1 MFRSL
6 LRFWRIVVPVVV
18 ILVGGLVLLASWYD
32 PGSIIR
38 GKTATSAPPPPWSE
52 GGVLRVGSPEPVRQ
66 ASVLSPYGPGF
77 EFELVSRFCLEAAA
91 TPEWVV
97 VADKTSGIAMLQR
110 NEIDLLVG
118 FWGNDTH
125 PPGEQDA
132 PDTAIPIAK
141 GKAYAHFNPVRISGA
156 TAPSP
161 DTAEENAQVPPPPPP
176 SLLSRVF
183 TAIFPAFAK
192 ASAPLVQPKTEQP
205 FPVFSLATEGQEKG
219 EDIVL
224 LDPASYAL
232 WLPFMGDVRS
242 KRVGQKM
249 PYRWFWRNDASPLA
263 ARLDDFWKS
272 PSRTDELAE
281 LTERYFGF
289 LPRTLRQGDILD
301 LAEALSTRLP
311 KYETSIMNAS
321 RETGVPP
328 LLLVAIIYQES
339 RFDPDAVSETRVR
352 GIMQLTSATADMLGV
367 DRNDPEECIMGGA
380 RYLRDLRDRVSKKT
394 DNDWDRWFMALA
406 AYNQGM
412 TNLNRTIRLAQEM
425 GRKGDSWT
433 DLKYAFPFSTTC
445 RGVEAKYFVERV
457 RYYNFI
463 LHGLVALA
471 PAETQNLAPLLGLA
485 VAGSDL

>member
-1 MFRSL
+1 
-6 LRFWRIVVPVVV
+6 
-18 ILVGGLVLLASWYD
+18 
-32 PGSIIR
+32 
-38 GKTATSAPPPPWSE
+38 
-52 GGVLRVGSPEPVRQ
+52 LRVGSPEPVRQ

-77 EFELVSRFCLEAAA
+77 EFELVSRFCHEAVA

-97 VADKTSGIAMLQR
+97 VANKASGIAMLQR

-118 FWGNDTH
+118 FWGNETH
-125 PPGEQDA
+125 PPSEQGALD
-132 PDTAIPIAK
+132 DTPSIAK
-141 GKAYAHFNPVRISGA
+141 GKAYAHFNPIRISGA
-156 TAPSP
+156 TTQLP
-161 DTAEENAQVPPPPPP
+161 DTIEEHAKTPPSAPPPHF
-176 SLLSRVF
+176 LSRIF
-183 TAIFPAFAK
+183 SAIFPAFADV
-192 ASAPLVQPKTEQP
+192 SAPPDQPKTEQP
-205 FPVFSLATEGQEKG
+205 LPVFSLVANGQEKG

-242 KRVGQKM
+242 KRIGQKM
-249 PYRWFWRNDASPLA
+249 PYRWFWRSDSSPLA
-263 ARLDDFWKS
+263 ARLDDFWKN
-272 PSRTDELAE
+272 PARAGELAE

-289 LPRTLRQGDILD
+289 LPHTLRQRDILD

-311 KYETSIMNAS
+311 KYETFIMNAS

-352 GIMQLTSATADMLGV
+352 GIMQLTTATADMLGV
-367 DRNDPEECIMGGA
+367 DRNDPEQCIIGGA
-380 RYLRDLRDRVSKKT
+380 RYLRNLRDRVGKKT
-394 DNDWDRWFMALA
+394 DNEWDRWFMALA

-412 TNLNRTIRLAQEM
+412 SNLNRTIHLAQEL
-425 GRKGDSWT
+425 GRKGDSWA
-433 DLKYAFPFSTTC
+433 DLKYAFPLSTTC

-471 PAETQNLAPLLGLA
+471 PTETQNLAPLLGLA
-485 VAGSDL
+485 VADL